1 MTRRDV
7 GIIIIIIIIMFIT
20 SLALL
25 SLVPTTHSII
35 FAIPHK
41 LGMYNKKKKF

>member
-1 MTRRDV
+1 MGTSDV
-7 GIIIIIIIIMFIT
+7 TIIIMFIA

-25 SLVPTTHSII
+25 SLVPTTHSVI

-41 LGMYNKKKKF
+41 LGISKPHFRTR